1 MCCRILEIHY
11 QGAMM
16 SEELSYYAKMVMQEF
31 TDRSEDDLRAGF
43 RLNVSVLKNIVPESQ
58 RESVLQEL
66 YDLEYIEMIEDKF
79 PGKLILTHKGYHF
92 LMSINT

>member
-1 MCCRILEIHY
+1 
-11 QGAMM
+11 M

-31 TDRSEDDLRAGF
+31 TDRYEDDLRAGYH
-43 RLNVSVLKNIVPESQ
+43 LSVSVLKSIVPESQ
-58 RESVLQEL
+58 RDSVVREL

-79 PGKLILTHKGYHF
+79 PGKLFLTHKGYHF